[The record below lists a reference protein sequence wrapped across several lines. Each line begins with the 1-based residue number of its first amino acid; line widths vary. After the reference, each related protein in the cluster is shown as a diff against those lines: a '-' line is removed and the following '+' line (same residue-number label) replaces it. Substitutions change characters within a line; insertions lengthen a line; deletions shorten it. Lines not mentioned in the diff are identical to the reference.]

1 MIVNGDSRSIMK
13 KIKNID
19 ILRRIITDPKILKR
33 ERRNYNK
40 QYESYNNNN
49 NASKVSENVVEKV
62 VHEEK

>member
-1 MIVNGDSRSIMK
+1 MK

-40 QYESYNNNN
+40 SYESYNNNN
-49 NASKVSENVVEKV
+49 TSRVSENVV
-62 VHEEK
+62 

>member
-33 ERRNYNK
+33 ERSERRNYNK
-40 QYESYNNNN
+40 SYESYNNNN
-49 NASKVSENVVEKV
+49 TSRVSENVV
-62 VHEEK
+62 